1 MNLRDLPLLGQG
13 LLAQGDDWQVHLVRP
28 GEPLFTAILDGRQ
41 AVSCGPVTDTI
52 DGHSTHYA
60 LTQGGSLQVW
70 FRVTRAHQGPL
81 DCEGAYPPELVEAFR
96 PVLASTSRLGRPPG
110 PGRNHLVILAMRC
123 GWAHQLNQGAEVD
136 LINARATLAPLY
148 TRLQYPALPGWS
160 FMHPRTGVTHDVR
173 ALAPACDIR
182 GSWGDVFADR
192 LVARAAPHRAR
203 LAAARR
209 LVGAR

>member
-41 AVSCGPVTDTI
+41 AVSCGPVTDAI

-60 LTQGGSLQVW
+60 LTQGGTLQVW

-110 PGRNHLVILAMRC
+110 PGRLRAGALKDFTPAQLEYYYIL
-123 GWAHQLNQGAEVD
+123 
-136 LINARATLAPLY
+136 Y
-148 TRLQYPALPGWS
+148 
-160 FMHPRTGVTHDVR
+160 DVVYYIVYYIV
-173 ALAPACDIR
+173 L
-182 GSWGDVFADR
+182 
-192 LVARAAPHRAR
+192 H
-203 LAAARR
+203 
-209 LVGAR
+209 